1 MSNLLTQINDKTE
14 KLTAPNLIKLGILI
28 FIIFV
33 PIGLLL
39 GNFMSMSLNI
49 PETNDATSLN
59 NNIGNSAEKFYE
71 GIITYV
77 NPRTYPK
84 DNISFVL
91 KDEEGNDVILLKSD
105 DQKLAVTEGHKAKV
119 YGSLTKSSDEGN
131 NILIVSKVVFRNV
144 TKEYEPGFKALDDV
158 TLSIDDGEFIFLVGP
173 SGAGKSTFIKML
185 IREETPSE
193 GEVLFNEVP
202 IAELPSSKLPDLRR
216 KIGVVFQDF
225 KLLNSKNVFE
235 NVAVALEVVDS
246 SEEVVKMFNFPK
258 QLSGGEKQRLSIA
271 RALAHEPD
279 VLVADEPTGMIDPK
293 STEEVVEILER
304 INSLGTTILMA
315 SHDQNI
321 VNKLKKRVVRIEEG
335 KIMTDKKGGRYY
347 GQIMAKLL
355 G

>member
-1 MSNLLTQINDKTE
+1 MSQIE
-14 KLTAPNLIKLGILI
+14 
-28 FIIFV
+28 
-33 PIGLLL
+33 
-39 GNFMSMSLNI
+39 
-49 PETNDATSLN
+49 
-59 NNIGNSAEKFYE
+59 
-71 GIITYV
+71 
-77 NPRTYPK
+77 
-84 DNISFVL
+84 
-91 KDEEGNDVILLKSD
+91 
-105 DQKLAVTEGHKAKV
+105 
-119 YGSLTKSSDEGN
+119 
-131 NILIVSKVVFRNV
+131 FRNV
-144 TKEYEPGFKALDDV
+144 TKEYDPGFKALDDV
-158 TLSIDDGEFIFLVGP
+158 SLTIDDGEFIFLVGP
-173 SGAGKSTFIKML
+173 SGAGKSTLIKML
-185 IREETPSE
+185 IREEFPSE

-202 IAELPSSKLPDLRR
+202 IAELPRDKLPDLRR
-216 KIGVVFQDF
+216 RIGVVFQDF

-246 SEEVVKMFNFPK
+246 PDEVIKNVVPNVLSMVGLVEKMFNFPK

-293 STEEVVEILER
+293 STEEVIEILER

-335 KIMTDKKGGRYY
+335 KIKSDKKGGRYY